1 MPTPP
6 NNPDRGAAPAPANAC
21 EPIPEKAC
29 LLTRLRAKG
38 FKVPDFIYVS
48 AADFEA
54 ERFDDLSA
62 FLERHQESF
71 KVIARSA
78 HPVEAHYKGGTFDSF
93 ETYADLGGIRYARK
107 RMIRMADTTK
117 RLSIRRQCKFSCAP
131 KVDSRQMG
139 VIVMPFINGSSVM
152 AKKLWDDW
160 EFGYS
165 RSRRHK
171 VQSEPYVTRTPHDR
185 RLLQFSEEIQ
195 EELGFPCEIEYVI
208 SEEGEI
214 FVVQAKDISTI
225 DILQKEE
232 SERAVR
238 LTGVRRVRARRSY
251 RERVVY
257 VMNTRGFL
265 LDVISRCED
274 ITGLAR
280 GRGAAFEALLDFI
293 ETYEKTQEAFALRH
307 QRFAILGFSVQAP
320 EELYQIANHYLDDD
334 PEMQS
339 RLSKALHN
347 NLYWVDTFI
356 SEADTLISKDKLRIN
371 LCGHDAYGIDTVRN
385 PIWNVFWPLAE
396 HERIVRQFKEF
407 GFTTGDAVG
416 IDIDNESVPT
426 VYRL

>member
-1 MPTPP
+1 MPKRLSDPQLSAEGQET
-6 NNPDRGAAPAPANAC
+6 
-21 EPIPEKAC
+21 IPEKAC
-29 LLTRLRAKG
+29 LLTRLQQKG
-38 FKVPDFIYVS
+38 FNVPEFIYVS
-48 AADFEA
+48 AIDFET
-54 ERFDDLSA
+54 ENFDELTA
-62 FLERHQESF
+62 FLQRHQESF

-78 HPVEAHYKGGTFDSF
+78 HPVESHFKGGTFDSF

-107 RMIRMADTTK
+107 RMIKLADTTK
-117 RLSIRRQCKFSCAP
+117 QLSIRRQRKFDCAP
-131 KVDSRQMG
+131 KVDSSQMG

-160 EFGYS
+160 EFGYC
-165 RSRRHK
+165 RSRQHK

-185 RLLQFSEEIQ
+185 KLLFLSEQIQ
-195 EELGFPCEIEYVI
+195 EELGFACEIEYII

-225 DILQKEE
+225 DILHKKE

-238 LTGVRRVRARRSY
+238 LTGVRRVRVRRSY

-257 VMNTRGFL
+257 ALNTRAFL
-265 LDVISRCED
+265 LSVISRCED
-274 ITGLAR
+274 LLELENGQD
-280 GRGAAFEALLDFI
+280 AAFEEILGYIAA
-293 ETYEKTQEAFALRH
+293 YEKAQEAFALRH
-307 QRFAILGFSVQAP
+307 QRFAILGFSIQPP
-320 EELYQIANHYLDDD
+320 EELYQIANHYLDDH
-334 PEMQS
+334 PEMQA

-356 SEADTLISKDKLRIN
+356 AEADTLISKDKLRIN

-385 PIWNVFWPLAE
+385 PIWNVFWPVSD
-396 HERIVRQFKEF
+396 HQMIVRQFERI

-416 IDIDNESVPT
+416 IDIDNHSIPT

>member
-1 MPTPP
+1 MSTPP
-6 NNPDRGAAPAPANAC
+6 NGNHDQCDPTAV
-21 EPIPEKAC
+21 IPEKAC
-29 LLTRLRAKG
+29 LLSRLKDKG
-38 FKVPDFIYVS
+38 FNVPDFIYVS

-54 ERFDDLSA
+54 ERFDALNA
-62 FLERHQESF
+62 FLQRHQESF

-78 HPVEAHYKGGTFDSF
+78 HPVEDHFKGGTFDSF

-107 RMIRMADTTK
+107 RMIKMADTTK
-117 RLSIRRQCKFSCAP
+117 KLSIRRQCKFNCAP
-131 KVDSRQMG
+131 RVASGEMG

-165 RSRRHK
+165 RSRQHK

-185 RLLQFSEEIQ
+185 RLLQFSEQIQ

-214 FVVQAKDISTI
+214 FVVQAKDISTV
-225 DILQKEE
+225 DILRKRE

-238 LTGVRRVRARRSY
+238 LAGVRRVRVRRNY
-251 RERVVY
+251 RERAVY
-257 VMNTRGFL
+257 VMNTRAFL
-265 LDVISRCED
+265 LDLISRSED
-274 ITGLAR
+274 ILGLETGR
-280 GRGAAFEALLDFI
+280 QAAFDALLDFI
-293 ETYEKTQEAFALRH
+293 QAYEKTQEAFALRH
-307 QRFAILGFSVQAP
+307 QRFAILGYSIQPP
-320 EELYQIANHYLDDD
+320 EELYQVANHYLDDH

-347 NLYWVDTFI
+347 NFYWVDTFI
-356 SEADTLISKDKLRIN
+356 AEADTLISKDKLRIN

-385 PIWNVFWPLAE
+385 PIWNVFWPVAE
-396 HERIVRQFKEF
+396 HEKIVRQFQEI

-416 IDIDNESVPT
+416 IDVDNDAVPT

>member
-1 MPTPP
+1 MSTQPKE
-6 NNPDRGAAPAPANAC
+6 NRRSADAC
-21 EPIPEKAC
+21 ADIPEKAC
-29 LLTRLRAKG
+29 LLSLLQAKR
-38 FKVPDFIYVS
+38 FNVPDFIYVS
-48 AADFEA
+48 AADFEV
-54 ERFDDLSA
+54 ERFDDLAA

-78 HPVEAHYKGGTFDSF
+78 HPTEAHFKGGTFDSF

-107 RMIRMADTTK
+107 RMIKMADTTK
-117 RLSIRRQCKFSCAP
+117 RLSIRRQCKFNCAP
-131 KVDSRQMG
+131 KVDAHQMG

-165 RSRRHK
+165 RSRQHK

-185 RLLQFSEEIQ
+185 RLLQYSERIQ

-214 FVVQAKDISTI
+214 YVVQAKDISTI
-225 DILQKEE
+225 DILQKKE

-238 LTGVRRVRARRSY
+238 LTGVRRVRVRRNY

-257 VMNTRGFL
+257 VMNTRAFL

-274 ITGLAR
+274 ILALETDR
-280 GRGAAFEALLDFI
+280 EAAFEALLEFI
-293 ETYEKTQEAFALRH
+293 HTYEKTQEAFALRH

-334 PEMQS
+334 PDMQS

-356 SEADTLISKDKLRIN
+356 AEADTLITKDKLRIN

-396 HERIVRQFKEF
+396 HEQIVRQFKEI

-416 IDIDNESVPT
+416 IDIDSESIPT